1 VPGAALRVAALVLVL
16 AVAGVTT
23 ALVLPA
29 ASSWQHEQ
37 FGGSEHHHRLPEP

>member
-1 VPGAALRVAALVLVL
+1 VAALVLAL

-29 ASSWQHEQ
+29 ASGWQHER
-37 FGGSEHHHRLPEP
+37 FDGGSEHHRH